1 MSKVLSKK
9 FLLFLLILLGFLLIA
24 ITVSF
29 SRFPSKEPSLV
40 HAPDYSWVIGRLEYN
55 PIEGGF
61 WQIRFGEENDPYRG
75 LFVLDNDSKLQ
86 NLKDGDLIKITGKI
100 LENQASFYQAG
111 TLYQIESI
119 QKLRQ

>member
-24 ITVSF
+24 VSV
-29 SRFPSKEPSLV
+29 SVNRFPSRQPIS

-61 WQIRFGEENDPYRG
+61 WQIRFGKEDNSYHG
-75 LFVLDNDSKLQ
+75 KFVLGNQPQLSPFRH
-86 NLKDGDLIKITGKI
+86 GDLVKITGKI
-100 LENQASFYQAG
+100 SPNQISIYQSG
-111 TLYQIESI
+111 TLYDLESI
-119 QKLRQ
+119 DFYK